1 MNTALFSGS
10 DLDVVFSLVLTMSLS
25 ASWIAAA
32 VLVLRLCLKRAPKWV
47 NVLLWGIVAVRLVLP
62 VSIESTLSLVP
73 SAEPVSPAIIGG
85 AAVRVSGA
93 AATGAANSP
102 AAAGPGLVEIM
113 SYVWAA
119 GAILLFLYSVVSWLW
134 LQIRVREAVRLR
146 GRIYQSER
154 IDSPFVLGIIRP
166 RI

>member
-1 MNTALFSGS
+1 MSALF
-10 DLDVVFSLVLTMSLS
+10 LKLVNMSLS
-25 ASWIAAA
+25 ASW
-32 VLVLRLCLKRAPKWV
+32 LVLALLALRLALKRAPKWV
-47 NVLLWGIVAVRLVLP
+47 NVLLWGMVGVRLVLP

-93 AATGAANSP
+93 AAAGAANSP

-134 LQIRVREAVRLR
+134 LQIRVREAVRL
-146 GRIYQSER
+146 
-154 IDSPFVLGIIRP
+154 
-166 RI
+166 

>member
-1 MNTALFSGS
+1 MSALF
-10 DLDVVFSLVLTMSLS
+10 LKLVNMSLS
-25 ASWIAAA
+25 ASW
-32 VLVLRLCLKRAPKWV
+32 LVLALLALRLALKRAPKCV
-47 NVLLWGIVAVRLVLP
+47 NVLLWGMVGVRLVLP

-119 GAILLFLYSVVSWLW
+119 GAILLFL
-134 LQIRVREAVRLR
+134 
-146 GRIYQSER
+146 
-154 IDSPFVLGIIRP
+154 
-166 RI
+166 

>member
-1 MNTALFSGS
+1 MSALF
-10 DLDVVFSLVLTMSLS
+10 LKLVNMSLS
-25 ASWIAAA
+25 ASW
-32 VLVLRLCLKRAPKWV
+32 LVLALLALRLALKRAPKWV
-47 NVLLWGIVAVRLVLP
+47 NVLLWGMVGVRLVLP

-73 SAEPVSPAIIGG
+73 STEPVSPAIIGG

-93 AATGAANSP
+93 AAAGAANSP

-146 GRIYQSER
+146 GRI
-154 IDSPFVLGIIRP
+154 
-166 RI
+166 

>member
-1 MNTALFSGS
+1 MSTLF
-10 DLDVVFSLVLTMSLS
+10 LKLVNMSLS
-25 ASWIAAA
+25 ASWL
-32 VLVLRLCLKRAPKWV
+32 VLVVLALRLVLKRAPKWV
-47 NVLLWGIVAVRLVLP
+47 NVLLWGMVGVRLVLP

-93 AATGAANSP
+93 AAAGAANSP

-134 LQIRVREAVRLR
+134 LQILSL
-146 GRIYQSER
+146 IH
-154 IDSPFVLGIIRP
+154 I
-166 RI
+166 